1 MRRISVTA
9 LLLAGAFSIAQAD
22 VYRWVDEKGEPHYSD
37 QWVPGSEVIK
47 TGKTHPP
54 GAGNAAPFNEQK
66 ALSAFNKSVDADL
79 KQDANAKAVQQ
90 DLAAKRAKQCKEATA
105 AYNQAITARVVWK
118 ENKDGERT
126 YLSDADADKYREQ
139 VRQAVQDTCGSVPKF
154 DPEAPL
160 NPQPQLLVPQPQP
173 TPEPKVNPAL
183 ATSE

>member
-1 MRRISVTA
+1 MRRISVIT

-22 VYRWVDEKGEPHYSD
+22 VYRWVDDKGVPHYSD

-54 GAGNAAPFNEQK
+54 SAATASRSNEQK
-66 ALSAFNKSVDADL
+66 TLTAFNNGVDAQL

-105 AYNQAITARVVWK
+105 AYNQAITARVVYK
-118 ENKDGERT
+118 EGKDGDRT

-139 VRQAVQDTCGSVPKF
+139 VRASVQDNCGSVPKY

-173 TPEPKVNPAL
+173 IPEPKVNPAL

>member
-37 QWVPGSEVIK
+37 QWMPGSEVIK
-47 TGKTHPP
+47 TGKAHPP
-54 GAGNAAPFNEQK
+54 GADNAAPFNEQK
-66 ALSAFNKSVDADL
+66 ALSAFNKNVDTQL
-79 KQDANAKAVQQ
+79 RQEANAKAVQQ

-105 AYNQAITARVVWK
+105 AYNQAITARVVYK
-118 ENKDGERT
+118 EGKDGERT
-126 YLSDADADKYREQ
+126 FLSDADADKYREQ
-139 VRQAVQDTCGSVPKF
+139 VRQAVQDNCGSVPKY

-160 NPQPQLLVPQPQP
+160 NPQPQPLVPQPQP